1 MFKKAL
7 EQYCILVDDIH
18 MHMLLLRSYPELP
31 NPINCY
37 ERYIR
42 HVNPFKHEY
51 QRRFDYEWTILQKPK
66 PGPGGKLEI
75 QVSFLQLATFMQLS
89 TSGPKWGRNIQQKK
103 SWTLIIMVGVQL
115 LMNKSQLDN
124 HDDDQDPPPPKK
136 QKVVHESSDNRNL
149 GT

>member
-42 HVNPFKHEY
+42 HVNPVKHEY
-51 QRRFDYEWTILQKPK
+51 QR
-66 PGPGGKLEI
+66 
-75 QVSFLQLATFMQLS
+75 
-89 TSGPKWGRNIQQKK
+89 
-103 SWTLIIMVGVQL
+103 
-115 LMNKSQLDN
+115 
-124 HDDDQDPPPPKK
+124 
-136 QKVVHESSDNRNL
+136 
-149 GT
+149 

>member
-1 MFKKAL
+1 M
-7 EQYCILVDDIH
+7 
-18 MHMLLLRSYPELP
+18 
-31 NPINCY
+31 NP
-37 ERYIR
+37 
-42 HVNPFKHEY
+42 VKHEY

-136 QKVVHESSDNRNL
+136 QNG